1 MTIPDPAAAVPAPT
15 RSPDSL
21 ASAAETARTT
31 RVLGHPQRSILRARR
46 PIAGLAVALAV
57 LATTGTAF
65 AVAPAHNEQVVL
77 VNETNAQVD
86 AKSAINGTAQVASYD
101 GRFAVFST
109 AAKLVPWDKNNTDDV
124 YMRDT
129 GDGITILVS
138 QKGTKSAND
147 ASFEPTISNNG
158 QYIAFTTMATNLFPD
173 QNGASLDVAVK
184 DMYTGKIRLVS
195 ARADGKQYKKNSFS
209 PVISGSGKRVSF
221 QSFAPFGKLDQDK
234 HEDVYVHD
242 VSRGWTKQ
250 ASLTPTGHDV
260 KPPVLN
266 GDISDNGNLVTFGEA
281 NDLWV
286 RNVSKGTT
294 QRFWHEPD
302 SPPCQPVPSG
312 SAGRPVVSGD
322 GTYVAFSS
330 CAVKLPASESG
341 HEQIYRMDLATHAVV
356 VVSQNGTAAGNNESF
371 LPSLSRSGRFVGF
384 GSDASNLAG
393 NDSGTST
400 DAFVADLK
408 SGTIVRASQAP
419 DGTEGNTW
427 SASTGAAISG
437 DGNTLIYESYAD
449 NLVNNDQYN
458 WEEVLAWRN

>member
-15 RSPDSL
+15 RPPDSVD
-21 ASAAETARTT
+21 SAAETARTT

-101 GRFAVFST
+101 GRFVVFST

-286 RNVSKGTT
+286 RNVNRGTT
-294 QRFWHEPD
+294 VRFWHEPD
-302 SPPCQPVPSG
+302 SPPCQGFPIG
-312 SAGRPVVSGD
+312 SAGRPVISGN

-330 CAVKLPASESG
+330 CAVRLPGPAIHG
-341 HEQIYRMDLATHAVV
+341 QVYRMSLATGHVV
-356 VVSQNGTAAGNNESF
+356 LVTRATKAGNADSF
-371 LPSLSRSGRFVGF
+371 LPSLSRSGRYVGF

-393 NDSGTST
+393 VDSGTNT
-400 DAFVADLK
+400 DAFVADLEK
-408 SGTIVRASQAP
+408 GTIIRASQAP
-419 DGTEGNTW
+419 DGTEGNSW

-437 DGNTLIYESYAD
+437 DGHTLVYESYSQ
-449 NLVNNDQYN
+449 NLVPGDQFN
-458 WEEVLAWRN
+458 WEEAFAWRR

>member
-1 MTIPDPAAAVPAPT
+1 MTIHDPASAVPAPT
-15 RSPDSL
+15 RWADSL
-21 ASAAETARTT
+21 ASAGEPVRTT
-31 RVLGHPQRSILRARR
+31 RARWYRQRSILRIRR
-46 PIAGLAVALAV
+46 PIAGLPVALAV
-57 LATTGTAF
+57 LVTMGTASA
-65 AVAPAHNEQVVL
+65 AVPAHNEQVVL
-77 VNETNAQVD
+77 VNQTNAQVD
-86 AKSAINGTAQVASYD
+86 AKSAINGTAQVSSYD
-101 GRFAVFST
+101 GRLVVFST
-109 AAKLVPWDKNNTDDV
+109 AAKLVPWDKNHTDDV

-138 QKGTKSAND
+138 QKGTKPGND

-173 QNGASLDVAVK
+173 QNGGSLDVAVK
-184 DMYTGKIRLVS
+184 DMYSGKIRLVS
-195 ARADGKQYKKNSFS
+195 AATNGKQYKKNSFS
-209 PVISGSGKRVSF
+209 PVISGNGKRVSF

-250 ASLTPTGHDV
+250 ASLTPKGHDV

-286 RNVSKGTT
+286 HNITKGTT

-302 SPPCQPVPSG
+302 SPPCQPVPAG
-312 SAGRPVVSGD
+312 SAGRPVISGN

-341 HEQIYRMDLATHAVV
+341 HEQIYRLDLATHAIT
-356 VVSQNGTAAGNNESF
+356 VVSQVGATPGDNESF
-371 LPSLSRSGRFVGF
+371 LPSLSRSGRYVGF

-393 NDSGTST
+393 ADTGTST

-408 SGTIVRASQAP
+408 NGTIVRASQAP
-419 DGTEGNTW
+419 NGTEGNTW

-437 DGNTLIYESYAD
+437 DGHTLIYESYAD
-449 NLVNNDQYN
+449 NLVSGDAYN
-458 WEEVLAWRN
+458 WEEVFAWRD